1 MTRRYII
8 AIVLALAC
16 PAAWSMAQPS
26 RPIVRNP
33 DNPPLFQRF
42 LAPPSGVTR
51 FLLSKPGLRLVRKAR
66 TPAAIAIL
74 KALGEPLPPTSQ
86 YPAAVIPPEGLFSEP
101 ELEMSSTVQQQMAG
115 LAEPLITQMPQAPVV
130 SGCGVDGTVFNL
142 EPAANAAAQN
152 GESTDFIYNGVAP
165 GVDLIVG
172 TANDFRDSFSGLTG
186 YYVHRAP
193 GGCLANLEGVLPNLV
208 GLGGEAVSANGN
220 AAVAADPV
228 HSAFFVA
235 DQHLGANA
243 TSGTTAI
250 GLFRTSRANLLST
263 AVCPAGT
270 QSSAQAAS
278 CWPQR
283 VLVNPLP
290 EPMNQYEQEYPSVTV
305 DQRAA
310 GVGAGDVYVTA
321 TEFDN
326 NADTSRTWL
335 VACRNN
341 LSLCSA
347 PVLVSG
353 SDPDTAFSNVQVRP
367 DGSVTVTYVN
377 IVGFG
382 STFDIKFVSCEAGG
396 APFTPGCSPPV
407 LVGHETQPL
416 SGVLAAE
423 LELVATFPKHAHRVE
438 AGVTQTF
445 VVWARCKTGMS
456 SFICPDADITMKYS
470 VNGGVTWLGPV
481 KVDVSLDDQF
491 FPTITTDSSRRTVN
505 IAYLNNHV
513 DPVFQHRFLVDLVQI
528 IPGSTV
534 PTAPVAITST
544 PNDSSSG
551 GLLIE
556 RVGQGD
562 SIGLAAR
569 GTGVVGAS
577 RIYASYGYNLRAGT
591 YSGVAGPQEDDY
603 LTRLVY

>member
-1 MTRRYII
+1 MTRRYVIT
-8 AIVLALAC
+8 IVLALAC

-26 RPIVRNP
+26 WPIVRNP

-51 FLLSKPGLRLVRKAR
+51 FLLSEPGLRLVRKAR
-66 TPAAIAIL
+66 TPAAIAVL

-86 YPAAVIPPEGLFSEP
+86 YPAVIPPEGLFSEP
-101 ELEMSSTVQQQMAG
+101 ELEMSSTVEQQMAG
-115 LAEPLITQMPQAPVV
+115 VSEPLITQMPQAPVV

-172 TANDFRDSFSGLTG
+172 TANDFRDSFSGITG
-186 YYVHRAP
+186 YYVHRAST
-193 GGCLANLEGVLPNLV
+193 GCLANFEGVPPNLV

-220 AAVAADPV
+220 PAVTADPA
-228 HSAFFVA
+228 HGAFFIA
-235 DQHLGANA
+235 DQHEGANA

-250 GLFRTSRANLLST
+250 GLFRTSRANLLSA
-263 AVCPAGT
+263 AVCAAGT
-270 QSSAQAAS
+270 QSPAQAAA

-290 EPMNQYEQEYPSVTV
+290 SPMSQYEQEYPSVIV
-305 DQRAA
+305 DQRTT
-310 GVGAGDVYVTA
+310 GLGAGDVYVTG
-321 TEFDN
+321 TEFDS
-326 NADTSRTWL
+326 NANTSRTWL
-335 VACRNN
+335 VACKNN

-367 DGSVTVTYVN
+367 DGSVTVTYLNLVD
-377 IVGFG
+377 FG
-382 STFDIKFVSCEAGG
+382 GPFDIKFVSCEAGG

-416 SGVLAAE
+416 SGLLAAE
-423 LELVATFPKHAHRVE
+423 LELVATFPKHAHRVD

-445 VVWARCKTGMS
+445 VVWDRCKVGMS
-456 SFICPDADITMKYS
+456 SFLCPDADIRMKYS
-470 VNGGVTWLGPV
+470 IDGGKTWKGPV
-481 KVDVSLDDQF
+481 NVDVSADDQF
-491 FPTITTDSSRRTVN
+491 FPSITTDSSRRTVN

-513 DPVFQHRFLVDLVQI
+513 DPVFQHRFLVNLVQI
-528 IPGSTV
+528 TPGNTT
-534 PTAPVAITST
+534 PTAPIAITST
-544 PNDSSSG
+544 PNDSSG
-551 GLLIE
+551 TPLLIM
-556 RVGQGD
+556 VTGQGD

-569 GTGVVGAS
+569 GTGAAGAS
-577 RIYASYGYNLRAGT
+577 RIYASYGYNLRPGT
-591 YSGVAGPQEDDY
+591 YSGVPGPQQDDY
-603 LTRLVY
+603 LTRLTY